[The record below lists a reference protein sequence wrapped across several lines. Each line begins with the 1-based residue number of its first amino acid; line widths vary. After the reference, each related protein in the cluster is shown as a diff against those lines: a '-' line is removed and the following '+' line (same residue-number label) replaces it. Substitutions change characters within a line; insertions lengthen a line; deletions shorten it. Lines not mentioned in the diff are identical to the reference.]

1 MDYALYKIL
10 FSQFLHHLK
19 HCFEV
24 EWLSSKQESLHS
36 DWFCKMVRSSESPI
50 DGICNKVICP
60 VSVPLVTCC
69 NIFYSCFLSYASIPS
84 DRFKCFYSV

>member
-1 MDYALYKIL
+1 MHYALYKVL

-24 EWLSSKQESLHS
+24 EWLSSNQAESLHS
-36 DWFCKMVRSSESPI
+36 DWCCKTVRSGGSPI

-60 VSVPLVTCC
+60 DLVPLVTC
-69 NIFYSCFLSYASIPS
+69 YFLSYADPFQVTGLTVFILC
-84 DRFKCFYSV
+84 RNV